1 MTKFAKP
8 RKRAKKPIH
17 ISKIIRASVIQRDKG
32 VCRLCNQQ
40 AVDLHH
46 MLFKSLGGNNS
57 ALNLISLCRHHHQL
71 AHSHQHKYFKIL
83 FASQKEIYKDLKEE
97 DLKK

>member
-1 MTKFAKP
+1 MTYPKP
-8 RKRAKKPIH
+8 KRKRKKPIH
-17 ISKIIRASVIQRDKG
+17 ISKIIRNSVLERDKG
-32 VCRLCNQQ
+32 VCRLCSSQ

-57 ALNLISLCRHHHQL
+57 TYNLISLCRICHSKC
-71 AHSHQHKYFKIL
+71 HSHQHKYFKIL
-83 FASQKEIYKDLKEE
+83 FASQKEIYKDLTKE